1 MGSLLTDRAIRQRL
15 AADGGSAFNA
25 ERSAIDDRS
34 DRRAEN
40 DGTFADRLFA

>member
-15 AADGGSAFNA
+15 AADGGSAFDV
-25 ERSAIDDRS
+25 ERPAIDDRS
-34 DRRAEN
+34 DRGPED

>member
-15 AADGGSAFNA
+15 AADGGSAFDV
-25 ERSAIDDRS
+25 ERPTIDDRS
-34 DRRAEN
+34 DSGPKD